1 MKKDKKNIL
10 FVSHS
15 SGRGGA
21 ETVLIDVL
29 HHFSAKNVVY
39 LFTHRGDN
47 ENLTKNK
54 DVKKIY
60 IVSRFNGA
68 IDISFSILN
77 LFMLPFGSIKNIL
90 RLIRIIEN
98 NNIDVVIT
106 NTSTIFYASVAAKLC
121 GKKHV
126 LIIHE
131 IISNS
136 LFRKLFFFIN
146 EKLSERIVFV
156 SKACESAHS
165 YSKKSTVLTP
175 SIEKEKFEILS
186 SIEHVNRGEKIIIS
200 MVGRIYEVK
209 GVDFFVDV
217 AEKILQLNGDMVQ
230 FRIYGEIGD
239 KNYYQK
245 LEKRIKKSTLEDAVK
260 FMGFENIL
268 NILIETDVLLLTS
281 RNETGPL
288 VVQEAMS
295 AGIPVVAF
303 NVGNVS
309 EYISNG
315 INGYIV
321 DGGDVDAMV
330 KNLSSLLNSSDE
342 IKRIGE
348 AAKDFM
354 KKRRCS
360 NFYEELEKIILT

>member
-21 ETVLIDVL
+21 EAVLVDVM
-29 HHFSAKNVVY
+29 HNFSIKNNVF
-39 LFTHRGDN
+39 LFTSRGNN
-47 ENLTKNK
+47 EKITKNK
-54 DVKKIY
+54 DAKEIY

-68 IDISFSILN
+68 IDISFSMLN
-77 LFMLPFGSIKNIL
+77 LFILPFGVVKNIF
-90 RLIRIIEN
+90 RTIRIIKKNDIE
-98 NNIDVVIT
+98 IVIT

-126 LIIHE
+126 LIVHE
-131 IISNS
+131 TISNS
-136 LFRKLFFFIN
+136 LFRKLSFFIN

-186 SIEHVNRGEKIIIS
+186 SIKHVNKNKQLVVS
-200 MVGRIYEVK
+200 VVGRIYEIK
-209 GVDFFVDV
+209 GVDIFIDV
-217 AEKILQLNGDMVQ
+217 AERILQSNSNMVQ
-230 FRIYGEIGD
+230 FRIYGDIGD
-239 KNYYQK
+239 NSYYQK
-245 LEKRIKKSTLEDAVK
+245 LKNRIENSALEKSIKL
-260 FMGFENIL
+260 MGFENIF
-268 NILIETDVLLLTS
+268 NILTETDVLLLTS

-309 EYISNG
+309 EYIDNG
-315 INGYIV
+315 STGYIV
-321 DGGDVDAMV
+321 DGGDIDAMTKKV
-330 KNLSSLLNSSDE
+330 SLLLNDTNE
-342 IKRIGE
+342 IRRMGE
-348 AAKDFM
+348 AARDFM
-354 KKRRCS
+354 QKNKGS
-360 NFYEELEKIILT
+360 NFCEELEKVVIS